1 MKKEIKEKDIV
12 CITQQWRP
20 NDKGI
25 YVVETIYGNTVQVSI
40 YDPKMPKDICMM
52 MGFCVSLDDIRHAY
66 NFEIEEKK
74 RIDDWVL
81 YFGLKKTNEMLSGY
95 VEATVDLEELQ
106 KQLLAWEAKQNRM
119 KFIREYGL
127 SPSVQIIG
135 DPL

>member
-1 MKKEIKEKDIV
+1 MKKEIETNDIV

-25 YVVETIYGNTVQVSI
+25 YVVVDIKGNTALVSI
-40 YDPKMPKDICMM
+40 YDPNLSKDICMM
-52 MGFCVSLDDIRHAY
+52 MSFCVSLDDIRHAY

-95 VEATVDLEELQ
+95 IEATVDLEELQ
-106 KQLLAWEAKQNRM
+106 KQRLEWEAKQNRM

-135 DPL
+135 DPI